1 MIPRPRDVADKKA
14 NKKKNKTIKRKVRS
28 LQLLVPGRPVP
39 VNHHPH
45 QGSPLVKG
53 MCSLNFWI
61 SLFLSHCFFSLSSC
75 ISVIPLHITN
85 ILILVFPPFS
95 SDRESPID
103 SSEGDETYLPNPSSA
118 ESETSTKRKKGG
130 RPSKTPHSKYMSL
143 VLTLTLT
150 GF

>member
-1 MIPRPRDVADKKA
+1 MIPRPPPVKLVIRKQRKKR
-14 NKKKNKTIKRKVRS
+14 KKHKKRKVRS
-28 LQLLVPGRPVP
+28 LQILVPGRPVP

-45 QGSPLVKG
+45 QESPRVKC

-61 SLFLSHCFFSLSSC
+61 SLFLSHRFFSLPSC

-103 SSEGDETYLPNPSSA
+103 TSEGDEAYLPNPSSA
-118 ESETSTKRKKGG
+118 ESETSTKRKKRR
-130 RPSKTPHSKYMSL
+130 RPFKDT
-143 VLTLTLT
+143 T
-150 GF
+150 